1 MRMENT
7 VSHEMLQPN
16 IMQYTHVYKYFEDYF
31 NYRKSLDDKFSFEIW
46 ATELGFKSRSYIH
59 MLIKGKKKVTQQF
72 IDIFSQKLKLNA
84 KEISHLTALSF
95 YHNSKSLQLKNF
107 FNDKILETL
116 DDPENITEVKNNE
129 KFLSSR
135 HLPLLRMIVSYKDF
149 QATECS
155 MKKLLNMNSDD
166 LKINLKILEDLQLIR
181 AVQVESCEEKIW
193 ISNTKSFKSTNKN
206 QENTFKNY
214 HIETLQEAE
223 SILHADE
230 ILRKFKSIYFS
241 LDEESF
247 PSLSED
253 VDAFV
258 RKMKLKYESATLN
271 NKHVFK
277 LNVQAYPL
285 TKKYLK

>member
-1 MRMENT
+1 MEHLT
-7 VSHEMLQPN
+7 SIEILQPN

-31 NYRKSLDDKFSFEIW
+31 NYRKAIDDKFSFEVW
-46 ATELGFKSRSYIH
+46 AAELGFKSRSYIH
-59 MLIKGKKKVTQQF
+59 MLIKGKKKVTQAF
-72 IDIFSQKLKLNA
+72 IDIFSRKLNLND

-95 YHNSKSLQLKNF
+95 YRNSKSLQLKNF

-116 DDPENITEVKNNE
+116 DDPENITEVKNNA

-135 HLPLLRMIVSYKDF
+135 HLPLLRMILSYKDF
-149 QATECS
+149 QATES
-155 MKKLLNMNSDD
+155 SLKKLLAINATE
-166 LKINLKILEDLQLIR
+166 LKKNLKILEELELIR
-181 AVQVESCEEKIW
+181 AIHVESSEEKIW

-206 QENTFKNY
+206 QENVFKNY
-214 HIETLQEAE
+214 HLETLQEAE
-223 SILHADE
+223 SVLHADE

-271 NKHVFK
+271 KKHVFK